1 MPNFT
6 AHQHPALAVGCPTCG
21 KAPDEWC
28 CGANGQLSPDLHRAR
43 QAEADREFVEQYG
56 DLAAI
61 VPAAIGWLI
70 DPHGRERD

>member
-28 CGANGQLSPDLHRAR
+28 CGANGQLSRDLHR
-43 QAEADREFVEQYG
+43 ELCESLG
-56 DLAAI
+56 DAA
-61 VPAAIGWLI
+61 
-70 DPHGRERD
+70 